1 MIRSVKWMVY
11 QDEIIGPFGII
22 EDVFKILLEPDK
34 FPLHMYGAQL
44 SKNHGDLLDESE
56 DRLPACGVGSIPSHA
71 KTSAIAEAI
80 ERYSLITWHPSSES
94 VSDYG
99 TVRSELEGYD
109 FPISFPP
116 SFKVSRVSTQTMF
129 RESRFCYPQVYS
141 KRIPVPVGLLT
152 LTDDF
157 IGLQSS
163 NGMAAGNSLTE
174 AALYALYEVIER
186 DTLMLAWYREIRGI
200 RLNPFQY
207 INDNLAH
214 VLVTNN
220 MRTVHL
226 RCCYY
231 ISDFNVPVFLTAFIE
246 GSLENPLSVSLG
258 SACSLNIRSGIERSI
273 KEAILSWHGSRD
285 LISQKGRIGNKQI
298 EIKNFSDH
306 LLYCHNSKQAK
317 LVTQWICH
325 SSDMQLDQLG
335 EYSDEEDDFECLTKR
350 ITENGFEFLIFD
362 MTPEEISQTNLGLKV
377 ARAIVPGTIPLS
389 VGNWNVKWIKRMK
402 TPPDF
407 IVGEYAQG
415 KKHWVTRPHPFP

>member
-1 MIRSVKWMVY
+1 MNRSLRWL
-11 QDEIIGPFGII
+11 DFHEEIVGPFGIV

-44 SKNHGDLLDESE
+44 SKNYGDLLDESE
-56 DRLPACGVGSIPSHA
+56 DRLPACGVGFNPSQA
-71 KTSAIAEAI
+71 KASAIAEAI
-80 ERYSLITWHPSSES
+80 ERYSLITWRPNSES
-94 VSDYG
+94 VCDY
-99 TVRSELEGYD
+99 RDIRCEISGYE

-116 SFKVSRVSTQTMF
+116 SFKVSRISTQTMF
-129 RESRFCYPQVYS
+129 RETRFCYPQMYS
-141 KRIPVPVGLLT
+141 KRIPAPVGLIT

-163 NGMAAGNSLTE
+163 NGMATGNSLTE
-174 AALYALYEVIER
+174 AALFALYEVIER
-186 DTLMLAWYREIRGI
+186 DTLMLAWYRGIRGI
-200 RLNPFQY
+200 KLNPIKY
-207 INDNLAH
+207 ISEDLAL
-214 VLVTNN
+214 VLCTNN

-226 RCCYY
+226 KCCYY
-231 ISDFNVPVFLTAFIE
+231 VSDFNVPVFLSAFIE
-246 GSLENPLSVSLG
+246 GSLENPLSISLG
-258 SACSLNIRSGIERSI
+258 SACSLDVKSGIERSI

-285 LISQKGRIGNKQI
+285 LISQKGRIGNKWI

-317 LVTQWICH
+317 VVSQWICQ
-325 SSDMQLDQLG
+325 SSDMQIDQLR
-335 EYSDEEDDFECLTKR
+335 EYFGEEDDFECLTKR

-362 MTPEEISQTNLGLKV
+362 LTPEEVSQTKLGLKV

-407 IVGEYAQG
+407 VVGEYTQG